1 MVGING
7 NKVIAE
13 MIKVR
18 SPHTIIFYEDP
29 HDDYFIHVAQVRTKT
44 GDITDESLIIRPDL
58 ETWIRHY
65 NRIGFLFQDKMCN
78 KDSETM
84 VLNRSK
90 RRKNVIT

>member
-1 MVGING
+1 
-7 NKVIAE
+7 

-29 HDDYFIHVAQVRTKT
+29 QDGYFIHVAQVRIKT

-58 ETWIRHY
+58 DTWIRHY
-65 NRIGFLFQDKMCN
+65 SRVGFLLQDKMCN

-84 VLNRSK
+84 ILNRSK
-90 RRKNVIT
+90 RGKNVIN